1 MNQSIC
7 NFNVTNSTIMI
18 SITTDTDELAKII
31 RQLMFFIIN
40 EGKNYSDK
48 NLRELYISKYL
59 FLFAKIMNHVDDP
72 NEPEIQQL
80 IDIITRDIEKYNF
93 T

>member
-1 MNQSIC
+1 
-7 NFNVTNSTIMI
+7 MI